1 MTSTK
6 YSTASAGA
14 AGSAAADDAGRL
26 DALRQMLR
34 IRIAEERVLALRKE
48 GKAEGSVHVCVGQES
63 APVGV
68 VAELDERDRV
78 LATYRGHGWALA
90 CGVPIAE
97 LLAEIIGRRTGT
109 NGGRAGSPYLSSP
122 QHRFVGENSIVGAGL
137 PIANGVAMGL
147 VERGA
152 GGVAVVSFG
161 DGATNQGG
169 VHEAIVFA
177 IARELPVVFV
187 CENNEWSEMTPIRAT
202 VPNTSLSERA
212 RGYGLPAAMVDG
224 SDVLAVRRAAAE
236 AVQRG
241 RDGGGPSFIEVQV
254 PRLLGHYNGDIEH
267 YRTADDRALHAERDP
282 IASLSRALLADAV
295 LDEAGLDEL
304 RQKASAEVA
313 TAEAEALA
321 APLPDPDTAA
331 TEVTAEGA
339 VSTAPP
345 LPTSGK
351 ELTYGLAVN
360 TALRLELE
368 QRPEVVLFGEDIAIP
383 GGTFGVTRNL
393 RKLYG
398 ERVFDTPI
406 SEAAILGAA
415 VGSSMEGLRPI
426 VEIMWIDF
434 AFVAF
439 DQLVNQ
445 AANVRYLSRGR
456 VSAPLVVRTQQGV
469 TPGSCAQHSQSMEAL
484 LAHIPGLK
492 VGLPSSPHDA
502 YAMLRAAI
510 ADPDPVIIIE
520 SRAQY
525 QAVGPVDLDAP
536 VEAVGGAR
544 LRRDGK
550 DVLLVTWG
558 SLTATVLEAADDLAA
573 RGVQASVLDLR
584 WVAPLDEAAIA
595 TELERCGG
603 KLLIAHEANVTG
615 GFGAEVAA
623 RIAERHFHQLDGPIV
638 RIGLP
643 DVPMPSAVNL
653 QQELV
658 PSVSKIVEAAARL
671 AAM

>member
-1 MTSTK
+1 MTSTE
-6 YSTASAGA
+6 YSTATSA
-14 AGSAAADDAGRL
+14 AGDEAGVDGSNRL

-34 IRIAEERVLALRKE
+34 IRITEERVLALRQE
-48 GKAEGSVHVCVGQES
+48 DRAVGSVHVCVGQES

-68 VAELDERDRV
+68 LAELDERDRV

-97 LLAEIIGRRTGT
+97 LLAEIMGRRSGT
-109 NGGRAGSPYLSSP
+109 NGGRAGSPYLTSP
-122 QHRFVGENSIVGAGL
+122 RHRFVGENSIVGAGL

-161 DGATNQGG
+161 DGATNQGAA
-169 VHEAIVFA
+169 HEAIVFA
-177 IARELPVVFV
+177 IARKLPVIFV
-187 CENNEWSEMTPIRAT
+187 CENNQWSEMTPIAAT
-202 VPNTSLSERA
+202 VPNAGLSDRA
-212 RGYGLPAAMVDG
+212 RGYGLPAVVVDG
-224 SDVLAVRRAAAE
+224 TDVMAVRQAAAE

-241 RDGGGPSFIEVQV
+241 RIGCGPSFIEVQV

-267 YRTADDRALHAERDP
+267 YRTADDRASHAERDP
-282 IASLSRALLADAV
+282 IASLCQSMQADGV
-295 LDEAGLDEL
+295 LDGPRLDNL
-304 RQKASAEVA
+304 REEVSAEVSA
-313 TAEAEALA
+313 AEAEALA
-321 APLPDPDTAA
+321 APTPDPATAA
-331 TEVTAEGA
+331 TDVTANSA
-339 VSTAPP
+339 AHSVPP
-345 LPTSGK
+345 LPTAGK
-351 ELTYGLAVN
+351 ELAYGLAVN
-360 TALRLELE
+360 TALKMELE

-383 GGTFGVTRNL
+383 GGTFGLTRNL

-415 VGSSMEGLRPI
+415 IGSSLEGLRPV
-426 VEIMWIDF
+426 VEIMWMDF
-434 AFVAF
+434 VFVAF

-445 AANVRYLSRGR
+445 ASNVRYLSRGQL
-456 VSAPLVVRTQQGV
+456 SAPLVVRTQQGV
-469 TPGSCAQHSQSMEAL
+469 TPGSCAQHSQSMEAM

-502 YAMLRAAI
+502 YAMLRSAI

-525 QAVGPVDLDAP
+525 QTVGPVDLDAP
-536 VEAVGGAR
+536 VETVGGAR
-544 LRRDGK
+544 RRRDGS

-558 SLTATVLEAADDLAA
+558 SLTPTVLQAADELAT
-573 RGVQASVLDLR
+573 RGVLASVLDLR
-584 WVAPLDEAAIA
+584 WLAPLDEAAIA

-603 KLLIAHEANVTG
+603 KVLIAHEANVTG
-615 GFGAEVAA
+615 GFGAEIAA
-623 RIAERHFHQLDGPIV
+623 RIAERYFHQLDAPVV

-643 DVPMPSAVNL
+643 DVPMPSAVAL

-658 PSVSKIVEAAARL
+658 PSVSKIVEAAAQL

>member
-1 MTSTK
+1 MTSTE
-6 YSTASAGA
+6 YSTTRDVTGDSATI
-14 AGSAAADDAGRL
+14 DAGRL
-26 DALRQMLR
+26 NALRQMLR
-34 IRIAEERVLALRKE
+34 IRVTEERVLELRKQD
-48 GKAEGSVHVCVGQES
+48 KAAGSVHVCVGQES
-63 APVGV
+63 PPVGV
-68 VAELDERDRV
+68 LAELDERDRV

-122 QHRFVGENSIVGAGL
+122 EHRFVGENSIVGAGL

-147 VERGA
+147 VERGD

-161 DGATNQGG
+161 DGATNQGAA
-169 VHEAIVFA
+169 HEAIVFA
-177 IARELPVVFV
+177 IARKLPVLFV
-187 CENNEWSEMTPIRAT
+187 CENNQWSEMTPISAT
-202 VPNTSLSERA
+202 VPNASLSERA
-212 RGYGLPAAMVDG
+212 RGYGLPAVAVDG
-224 SDVLAVRRAAAE
+224 SDVMAVRRAAAE

-241 RDGGGPSFIEVQV
+241 RSGDGPSFIEVQV

-267 YRTADDRALHAERDP
+267 YRTADDRASHTERDP
-282 IASLSRALLADAV
+282 IASLSRALLADGV
-295 LDEAGLDEL
+295 LDDASLDRL
-304 RQKASAEVA
+304 REEIAAEVA
-313 TAEAEALA
+313 AAEAQALA
-321 APLPDPDTAA
+321 APFPEPETAT
-331 TEVTAEGA
+331 TEVTANGV
-339 VSTAPP
+339 VSGVPP
-345 LPTSGK
+345 LPTAGK
-351 ELTYGLAVN
+351 DLAYGLAVN
-360 TALRLELE
+360 TALKMELE

-406 SEAAILGAA
+406 SEAALLGAA
-415 VGSSMEGLRPI
+415 IGSSLEGLRPV
-426 VEIMWIDF
+426 VEIMWMDF
-434 AFVAF
+434 VFVAF

-445 AANVRYLSRGR
+445 ASNVRYLSRGQL
-456 VSAPLVVRTQQGV
+456 SAPLVVRTQQGV

-525 QAVGPVDLDAP
+525 QTVGPVDLNAP

-544 LRRDGK
+544 RRRDGS
-550 DVLLVTWG
+550 DVLLITWG
-558 SLTATVLEAADDLAA
+558 SLTPTVLQAADELAT
-573 RGVQASVLDLR
+573 RGFQASVLDMR
-584 WVAPLDEAAIA
+584 WLAPLDEAAIA

-603 KLLIAHEANVTG
+603 KVLIAHEANVTG
-615 GFGAEVAA
+615 GFGAEIAA
-623 RIAERHFHQLDGPIV
+623 RIAERYFHHLDGPIV

-643 DVPMPSAVNL
+643 DVPMPSSVTL

-658 PSVSKIVEAAARL
+658 PSISRIVEAAAQL